1 MIYLKQ
7 DVMAKKKLHR
17 AKVIEAFKRN
27 KGGVLR
33 EYKVGDT
40 YITNHFES
48 IEYLIKIKKVK

>member
-1 MIYLKQ
+1 
-7 DVMAKKKLHR
+7 MAKKKLHR

-27 KGGVLR
+27 KGGVLK

-40 YITNHFES
+40 YITNHLKS